1 MNTTLRRTFEVY
13 VFVFAFLFASRP
25 LSDGDFWWHLKT
37 GEYIVKNLSIPR
49 VDFYSFTVPGKHWV
63 AHEWLSEVI
72 FYLIYTRAGFNTLI
86 FIFTVLTVLA
96 FWVVF
101 RKVEAHPFVKAFAVL
116 LSVWSILPT
125 IGVRPRTF
133 TLLFAGIYL
142 ALLHGFVR
150 ERQTRAIWWLVPLMI
165 VWVNLH
171 AGYLIGLV
179 LIGVVIVG
187 VVLDAW
193 FAGEKLASHWPQLK
207 TLALVFVACLLA
219 VNLNP
224 QGPRIFVFPFEF
236 FMSPVQQDQ
245 IVDWLSP
252 DFHQK
257 ELLPLLL
264 LILLTIAA
272 LALSPKRVKPS
283 ELLLFLSTLYATL
296 KSGRHMAIFVLI
308 AGPLLADY
316 LQHWLDTTQFVRLF
330 GRSGPPVKS
339 SGRRQL
345 IFNIIL
351 LVPLIACFIKLKSV
365 IYSPPTQERVG
376 VPLNAVSYL
385 KANGIT
391 GNTFTDPNIWG
402 GYLIWETPSNPVF
415 IDGRIDMYGDEFMR
429 EYLRIIHGITRWQ
442 EPFDKYGV
450 QVAIVSPTVVLR
462 LQLEQSPQ
470 WQQVYRDDM
479 AVVFVRKQFV
489 ARNFGWE

>member
-1 MNTTLRRTFEVY
+1 MNTTLKRTFEVY

-37 GEYIVKNLSIPR
+37 GEYIVRNLSIPR
-49 VDFYSFTVPGKHWV
+49 IDLYSFTVPGKHWV
-63 AHEWLSEVI
+63 AHEWLSEVL

-96 FWVVF
+96 FWIVF
-101 RKVEAHPFVKAFAVL
+101 RKTRAHPFVKGFAVL

-125 IGVRPRTF
+125 VGVRPRTF
-133 TLLFAGIYL
+133 TLLFAAIYL
-142 ALLHGFVR
+142 SLLHRFVR
-150 ERQTRAIWWLVPLMI
+150 ERETRAVWWLAPLMI

-179 LIGVVIVG
+179 LIGAVGVG
-187 VVLDAW
+187 VVLDAS
-193 FAGEKLASHWPQLK
+193 FAGENLTSQWPRLK
-207 TLALVFVACLLA
+207 TLVLVFLACLVA

-236 FMSPVQQDQ
+236 FLSPVQQDQ
-245 IVDWLSP
+245 IIDWLSP

-257 ELLPLLL
+257 ELFPLLA
-264 LILLTIAA
+264 LIILTIGA
-272 LALSPKRVKPS
+272 LAVSPKRVRPS
-283 ELLLFLSTLYATL
+283 ELLLFLSTLYMTL
-296 KSGRHMAIFVLI
+296 KSNRHMAILALI
-308 AGPLLADY
+308 AGPMLADY
-316 LQHWLDTTQFVRLF
+316 LQHWLETTQFRGIL
-330 GRSGPPVKS
+330 GQS
-339 SGRRQL
+339 SSPLDVTSTRRRQI
-345 IFNIIL
+345 IFNVIL
-351 LVPLIACFIKLKSV
+351 LVPLIACLFKLKSV

-385 KANGIT
+385 KDNGIT

-402 GYLIWETPSNPVF
+402 GYLIWETPSNPVY

-429 EYLRIIHGITRWQ
+429 EYLGIIHGITRWQ

-450 QVAIVSPTVVLR
+450 QVALVSPTSVLR
-462 LQLEQSPQ
+462 LPLEQSPQ

-479 AVVFVRKQFV
+479 AVVFTRK
-489 ARNFGWE
+489 N

>member
-1 MNTTLRRTFEVY
+1 MDTTLKRIFEVY
-13 VFVFAFLFASRP
+13 VFVFAFLVASRP

-37 GEYIVKNLSIPR
+37 GEYIARNFSIPR
-49 VDFYSFTVPGKHWV
+49 IDFYSFTVPGKHWV

-72 FYLIYTRAGFNTLI
+72 FYLVYSRAGFNTLI

-101 RKVEAHPFVKAFAVL
+101 KRTHVHPFVKGFAVL
-116 LSVWSILPT
+116 LSVWTILPT

-133 TLLFAGIYL
+133 TLLFAAIYL
-142 ALLHGFVR
+142 ALLHRFVR

-179 LIGVVIVG
+179 LIGAVIAG

-193 FAGEKLASHWPQLK
+193 FAGEKLASHWPRLK
-207 TLALVFVACLLA
+207 TLVLVFVACLVV

-252 DFHQK
+252 DFHQR

-264 LILLTIAA
+264 LIVLSIAA
-272 LALSPKRVKPS
+272 LALSPKRVRPS
-283 ELLLFLSTLYATL
+283 ELLLYLATLYMTL
-296 KSGRHMAIFVLI
+296 KSNRHMAIFALI
-308 AGPLLADY
+308 AGPMLADY
-316 LQHWLDTTQFVRLF
+316 AQQWLDTTRFARIF
-330 GRSGPPVKS
+330 GQSQS
-339 SGRRQL
+339 TTSRRRKV
-345 IFNIIL
+345 IFNVIL
-351 LVPLIACFIKLKSV
+351 LLPLIACLIKLKSV
-365 IYSPPTQERVG
+365 IYSPPTQEHVG
-376 VPLNAVSYL
+376 VPLNAVAYL
-385 KANGIT
+385 KENGIT

-402 GYLIWETPSNPVF
+402 GYLIWETPANPVY
-415 IDGRIDMYGDEFMR
+415 IDGRIDMYGDAFMR
-429 EYLRIIHGITRWQ
+429 EYLGIIHGITRWQ

-450 QVAIVSPTVVLR
+450 QVAIVSPTAVLR
-462 LQLEQSPQ
+462 LQLEESAQ
-470 WQQVYRDDM
+470 WQQVYHDEM
-479 AVVFVRKQFV
+479 AVVFIRKKWL
-489 ARNFGWE
+489 AT

>member
-1 MNTTLRRTFEVY
+1 MDTTLKRTFEVY

-37 GEYIVKNLSIPR
+37 GEYIVRNFSIPR
-49 VDFYSFTVPGKHWV
+49 IDFYSFTVPGKHWV
-63 AHEWLSEVI
+63 AHEWLSEAI
-72 FYLIYTRAGFNTLI
+72 FYLVYSRAGFNTLI

-96 FWVVF
+96 FWIVF
-101 RKVEAHPFVKAFAVL
+101 RSTRAHPFVKGVAVL

-142 ALLHGFVR
+142 ALLHRFVR
-150 ERQTRAIWWLVPLMI
+150 ERETRVIYWLVPLMI

-179 LIGVVIVG
+179 LIGAAIAG
-187 VVLDAW
+187 VVLDGW
-193 FAGEKLASHWPQLK
+193 FAGEKLAMHWPRLK
-207 TLALVFVACLLA
+207 TLALVFIACLVA

-236 FMSPVQQDQ
+236 FLSPVQQDQ

-252 DFHQK
+252 DFHQQ
-257 ELLPLLL
+257 ELFPLLL
-264 LILLTIAA
+264 LIMLTIAA

-283 ELLLFLSTLYATL
+283 ELLLYLATLYMTL
-296 KSGRHMAIFVLI
+296 KSNRHMAIFVLI

-316 LQHWLDTTQFVRLF
+316 LQYWLDTTRFARIF
-330 GRSGPPVKS
+330 GDSQS
-339 SGRRQL
+339 TSTGRRQV
-345 IFNIIL
+345 IFNVIL
-351 LVPLIACFIKLKSV
+351 LLALIACLIKLKAV
-365 IYSPPTQERVG
+365 IYSPPTQKQVG
-376 VPLNAVSYL
+376 VPLNAVAYL
-385 KANGIT
+385 KENSIT

-402 GYLIWETPSNPVF
+402 GYLIWETPANPVY

-429 EYLRIIHGITRWQ
+429 EYLGIIRGLMRWQ

-450 QVAIVSPTVVLR
+450 QVAIVSPGSVLR

-470 WQQVYRDDM
+470 WQQVYQDEM
-479 AVVFVRKQFV
+479 AIVFIRKKFL
-489 ARNFGWE
+489 AT

>member
-49 VDFYSFTVPGKHWV
+49 IDFYSFTVPGKHWV

-72 FYLIYTRAGFNTLI
+72 FYLIYSRAGFNTLI
-86 FIFTVLTVLA
+86 FIFTVLTVHA

-101 RKVEAHPFVKAFAVL
+101 KRAHVHPFVKGFAVL

-133 TLLFAGIYL
+133 TLLFAAIYL
-142 ALLHGFVR
+142 ALLYRFVR

-187 VVLDAW
+187 MVLDAW
-193 FAGEKLASHWPQLK
+193 FAGEKLASQWPQLK

-257 ELLPLLL
+257 ELFPLLL

-308 AGPLLADY
+308 AGPMLADY
-316 LQHWLDTTQFVRLF
+316 AQHWLETTQFARIL
-330 GRSGPPVKS
+330 GPS
-339 SGRRQL
+339 QSERASTGRRQI
-345 IFNIIL
+345 IFNVIL
-351 LVPLIACFIKLKSV
+351 FVPLLAGLIKLKSV

-385 KANGIT
+385 KENGIT

-402 GYLIWETPSNPVF
+402 GYLIWEKPANPVY
-415 IDGRIDMYGDEFMR
+415 IDGRIDMYGEEFMR
-429 EYLRIIHGITRWQ
+429 EDFGIIRGFTSWQ
-442 EPFDKYGV
+442 EPFD
-450 QVAIVSPTVVLR
+450 
-462 LQLEQSPQ
+462 
-470 WQQVYRDDM
+470 
-479 AVVFVRKQFV
+479 
-489 ARNFGWE
+489 

>member
-1 MNTTLRRTFEVY
+1 MDTTLKRIFEVY
-13 VFVFAFLFASRP
+13 VFVLAFLLASRP

-37 GEYIVKNLSIPR
+37 GEYIVRNFSIPR
-49 VDFYSFTVPGKHWV
+49 IDFYSFTVPGKAWV

-72 FYLIYTRAGFNTLI
+72 FYLVYSHAGFNTLI

-96 FWVVF
+96 FWIVF
-101 RKVEAHPFVKAFAVL
+101 RRTTAHPFVKGLAVL

-125 IGVRPRTF
+125 MGVRPRTF
-133 TLLFAGIYL
+133 TLLFAAIYL
-142 ALLHGFVR
+142 ALLHRFVR
-150 ERQTRAIWWLVPLMI
+150 EREKKAIWWLVPLMI

-171 AGYLIGLV
+171 AGYLLGLV
-179 LIGVVIVG
+179 LIGAVIAG

-193 FAGEKLASHWPQLK
+193 FAGEKLGAQWPRLK
-207 TLALVFVACLLA
+207 TLALVFIACLVA

-252 DFHQK
+252 DFHERQ
-257 ELLPLLL
+257 LVPLLL
-264 LILLTIAA
+264 LIMLTIAS
-272 LALSPKRVKPS
+272 LALSPKRVRPS
-283 ELLLFLSTLYATL
+283 ELLLYLATLYMTL
-296 KSGRHMAIFVLI
+296 KSNRHMAIFALV
-308 AGPLLADY
+308 AGPMLADY
-316 LQHWLDTTQFVRLF
+316 LQHWLDTTRFTPMF
-330 GRSGPPVKS
+330 GPSQSPRSVT
-339 SGRRQL
+339 SGRRKV

-351 LVPLIACFIKLKSV
+351 LVPLILCLIKLKSV
-365 IYSPPTQERVG
+365 IYSPPTQAQVG
-376 VPLNAVSYL
+376 VPLEAVSYV

-402 GYLIWETPSNPVF
+402 GYLIWETPSNPVY

-429 EYLRIIHGITRWQ
+429 EYLGIIRGITRWQ

-450 QVAIVSPTVVLR
+450 EVAIVSPTSVLR

-470 WQQVYRDDM
+470 WQQVYNDEM
-479 AVVFVRKQFV
+479 AVVFTRRQ
-489 ARNFGWE
+489 

>member
-1 MNTTLRRTFEVY
+1 MNTTLKRTFEVY

-37 GEYIVKNLSIPR
+37 GEYIVKNLTIPR
-49 VDFYSFTVPGKHWV
+49 IDFYSFTVPGKHWV

-72 FYLIYTRAGFNTLI
+72 FYLVYTRAGFNTLI

-96 FWVVF
+96 FWIVF
-101 RKVEAHPFVKAFAVL
+101 RKNESHPFVKGFAVL

-142 ALLHGFVR
+142 ALLHRFVR

-165 VWVNLH
+165 LWVNLH

-179 LIGVVIVG
+179 LIGVTIVG
-187 VVLDAW
+187 IMLDAS
-193 FAGEKLASHWPQLK
+193 FAGEKLASHWSPLK
-207 TLALVFVACLLA
+207 TLVLVFIACLLA

-236 FMSPVQQDQ
+236 FFSPIQQDQ
-245 IVDWLSP
+245 ITDWLSP

-257 ELLPLLL
+257 DLLPLLA
-264 LILLTIAA
+264 LIMLTIAA
-272 LALSPKRVKPS
+272 LSLSPKRVRPS
-283 ELLLFLSTLYATL
+283 ELLLFMGTLYMTL
-296 KSGRHMAIFVLI
+296 KSNRHMAIFALV
-308 AGPLLADY
+308 AGPMLAKY
-316 LQHWLDTTQFVRLF
+316 LQHWLDTTRFTRIF
-330 GRSGPPVKS
+330 GPSQS
-339 SGRRQL
+339 HATTSTGRRQL
-345 IFNIIL
+345 IFNLIL
-351 LVPLIACFIKLKSV
+351 LVPLIACLIKLKSV
-365 IYSPPTQERVG
+365 IYSPPTQARVG

-385 KANGIT
+385 KDNGII

-402 GYLIWETPSNPVF
+402 GYLIWETPANPVY

-429 EYLRIIHGITRWQ
+429 EYLGIIRGLTRWQ
-442 EPFDKYGV
+442 DPFDKYGV
-450 QVAIVSPTVVLR
+450 QIAIVSPTSTLR

-470 WQQVYRDDM
+470 WQQRYGDEM
-479 AVVFVRKQFV
+479 AVVFTRKQ
-489 ARNFGWE
+489 

>member
-13 VFVFAFLFASRP
+13 VFVFAFLLASRP

-37 GEYIVKNLSIPR
+37 GEYILKNLSIPR
-49 VDFYSFTVPGKHWV
+49 IDFYSFTVPGKHWV

-72 FYLIYTRAGFNTLI
+72 FYFIYTRAGFNTLI
-86 FIFTVLTVLA
+86 FVFTVLTVLA
-96 FWVVF
+96 FWIVF
-101 RKVEAHPFVKAFAVL
+101 RRTQAHPFVKGLAVL
-116 LSVWSILPT
+116 LSVWTILPT
-125 IGVRPRTF
+125 VGVRPRTF
-133 TLLFAGIYL
+133 TLLFAAIYL
-142 ALLHGFVR
+142 FVLHRFVR
-150 ERQTRAIWWLVPLMI
+150 ERQTRGIWWLVPLMI

-179 LIGVVIVG
+179 LIGVTIVG

-207 TLALVFVACLLA
+207 TLALVFVTCLLV

-236 FMSPVQQDQ
+236 FFSPVQQDQ

-257 ELLPLLL
+257 EFFPLLL

-272 LALSPKRVKPS
+272 LALSPRRVKPS

-296 KSGRHMAIFVLI
+296 KSNRHMAIFVLI
-308 AGPLLADY
+308 AGPMLADY
-316 LQHWLDTTQFVRLF
+316 LQQWLETTRFARIF
-330 GRSGPPVKS
+330 GPPQLERTRTR
-339 SGRRQL
+339 GRQ
-345 IFNIIL
+345 IVFNVIL
-351 LVPLIACFIKLKSV
+351 LVPLIACVIKLKSV
-365 IYSPPTQERVG
+365 IYSPPTQARVG
-376 VPLNAVSYL
+376 VPLNAVRYL
-385 KANGIT
+385 KDNGIT

-402 GYLIWETPSNPVF
+402 GYLIWETPANPVY

-429 EYLRIIHGITRWQ
+429 EYLGIIHGITRWQ
-442 EPFDKYGV
+442 EPFDTYGV
-450 QVAIVSPTVVLR
+450 QVAIVSPTAVLR

-470 WQQVYRDDM
+470 WQQVYRDEM
-479 AVVFVRKQFV
+479 AVVFTR
-489 ARNFGWE
+489 RR

>member
-1 MNTTLRRTFEVY
+1 MNITLKRTFEVY

-37 GEYIVKNLSIPR
+37 GEYIVRNFIIPR
-49 VDFYSFTVPGKHWV
+49 VDFYSFTVPGKAWV

-72 FYLIYTRAGFNTLI
+72 FYLIYSRAGFNTLI

-101 RKVEAHPFVKAFAVL
+101 RRTQAHPFVKGFAVL

-125 IGVRPRTF
+125 IGVRPRAF

-142 ALLHGFVR
+142 ALLHRFVR
-150 ERQTRAIWWLVPLMI
+150 ERKTRAIWWLVPLMI

-179 LIGVVIVG
+179 LIGVAIVG

-193 FAGEKLASHWPQLK
+193 FAGEKLASYWPQLK
-207 TLALVFVACLLA
+207 TLGIVFVACFVA

-236 FMSPVQQDQ
+236 FLSPVQQDQ
-245 IVDWLSP
+245 ITDWLSP

-257 ELLPLLL
+257 ELFPLLL
-264 LILLTIAA
+264 LIMLTIAA
-272 LALSPKRVKPS
+272 LALSPKRVRPS
-283 ELLLFLSTLYATL
+283 ELLLFLGTLYMTL
-296 KSGRHMAIFVLI
+296 KSNRHMAIFALV
-308 AGPLLADY
+308 AGPMLADY
-316 LQHWLDTTQFVRLF
+316 LQHWLEASRFARIF
-330 GRSGPPVKS
+330 GDSPATAS
-339 SGRRQL
+339 TGRRQL
-345 IFNIIL
+345 IFNVIL
-351 LVPLIACFIKLKSV
+351 VVVLIACVIKLKSV
-365 IYSPPTQERVG
+365 IYSPPTQARVG
-376 VPLNAVSYL
+376 VPLNAVAYL
-385 KANGIT
+385 KENGIT

-402 GYLIWETPSNPVF
+402 GYLIWETPSNPVY

-429 EYLRIIHGITRWQ
+429 EYLGIIRGVTRWQ

-450 QVAIVSPTVVLR
+450 RVAIVSPTSFLR

-470 WQQVYRDDM
+470 WRQVYRDEM
-479 AVVFVRKQFV
+479 AVVFTKK
-489 ARNFGWE
+489 

>member
-1 MNTTLRRTFEVY
+1 MNTSLKRTFEVY

-37 GEYIVKNLSIPR
+37 GEYIVRNFSIPR
-49 VDFYSFTVPGKHWV
+49 IDFYSFTVPGKPWV

-72 FYLIYTRAGFNTLI
+72 FYLVYSRAGFNTLI
-86 FIFTVLTVLA
+86 FIFTLLTVLA
-96 FWVVF
+96 FWIVF
-101 RKVEAHPFVKAFAVL
+101 RRTHAHPFVKGFAVL

-142 ALLHGFVR
+142 ALLQRFVR
-150 ERQTRAIWWLVPLMI
+150 ETQTRAIWWLVPIMI

-179 LIGVVIVG
+179 LIGVAMVG

-193 FAGEKLASHWPQLK
+193 FAGEKIASHIPQLK
-207 TLALVFVACLLA
+207 ALALVFIACLLA

-236 FMSPVQQDQ
+236 FLSPVQQDQ
-245 IVDWLSP
+245 VIDWLSP
-252 DFHQK
+252 DFHQG
-257 ELLPLLL
+257 ELFPLLL

-272 LALSPKRVKPS
+272 LALSPKRVRPS
-283 ELLLFLSTLYATL
+283 ELLLLLSTLYATL
-296 KSGRHMAIFVLI
+296 KSNRHMAIFALI

-316 LQHWLDTTQFVRLF
+316 LQHWLETTQFARIF
-330 GRSGPPVKS
+330 SESSARGS
-339 SGRRQL
+339 SGRRQI
-345 IFNIIL
+345 IFNVIL
-351 LVPLIACFIKLKSV
+351 LVPLVACVIKLKSV
-365 IYSPPTQERVG
+365 IYSPPTQARVG
-376 VPLNAVSYL
+376 VPLNAVAYL
-385 KANGIT
+385 KDNGIT
-391 GNTFTDPNIWG
+391 GNTFTEPNIWG
-402 GYLIWETPSNPVF
+402 GYLIWETPANPVY
-415 IDGRIDMYGDEFMR
+415 IDGRIDMYGDQFMR
-429 EYLRIIHGITRWQ
+429 EYLGIIRGITRWQ

-450 QVAIVSPTVVLR
+450 QVAIVSPTSILR

-470 WQQVYRDDM
+470 WQQAYRDEM
-479 AVVFVRKQFV
+479 AVVFTRKH
-489 ARNFGWE
+489 E